1 MIATVVNLRDVEAVE
16 WVTEGDRDHHGDH
29 DGSHDDDTEIVS
41 NATIAPNAELLL
53 KMALS

>member
-1 MIATVVNLRDVEAVE
+1 MIATVNLRDVEAVE

-29 DGSHDDDTEIVS
+29 DGAHDDDTEIVS